1 MNGLNLK
8 TAFIGFFIATS
19 WLSQANLYFALAIL
33 LVLFIFD
40 VLLKGKPV
48 KFHFILLPI
57 LLWIIFAF
65 PGSYYNNDLSFFI
78 KILITPLLVLF
89 ICSNLVL
96 TRGQLKLVMRIAL
109 AVFFI
114 ISMIMFFQVDYRVF
128 NFNILDS
135 ISRSRFHGYYLVSK
149 EPLGPNL
156 FAIYLALSVLTAY
169 ILFISSESKYRI
181 GYFLI
186 LLTTGYLLLT
196 IASRNLIVAL
206 VIIFIVNQFIEQHKI
221 GFVDF
226 SKRAAKLSLVGL
238 VLIFV
243 TLPFLSDE
251 IFERFEVISTM
262 TADQSLLTRFHL
274 WGASIDSFLASPF
287 TGNGYS
293 YIYNLH
299 NMTSHNEFLS
309 HLSGGGLFSGIM
321 FLVTYLSLFF
331 IAKSKLYSVDKEHFF
346 YARYTFSLLFLTL
359 SFGFTEAYSFGMNVT
374 FYPLIW
380 LFFGM
385 LLSINPGKSI

>member
-1 MNGLNLK
+1 MNGLSLK
-8 TAFIGFFIATS
+8 TAFIGFFIVTS

-33 LVLFIFD
+33 LVLFILD
-40 VLLKGKPV
+40 VLLKRKPV
-48 KFHFILLPI
+48 KFHLILLPI
-57 LLWIIFAF
+57 ILWIIFAF
-65 PGSYYNNDLSFFI
+65 PGSYYNNDLLFFI
-78 KILITPLLVLF
+78 KILITPLFVLF

-96 TRGQLKLVMRIAL
+96 TSEQLKLVMRIAL
-109 AVFFI
+109 VVFFL
-114 ISMIMFFQVDYRVF
+114 ISMIMLFQVDYRVF

-135 ISRSRFHGYYLVSK
+135 ISRSRFHGYYLVSR
-149 EPLGPNL
+149 EPLAPNM

-169 ILFISSESKYRI
+169 ILLISSESKYRI

-186 LLTTGYLLLT
+186 LLATGYLLLT
-196 IASRNLIVAL
+196 LASRNLIVAL
-206 VIIFIVNQFIEQHKI
+206 VIIFIVNQFIEQNKI

-226 SKRAAKLSLVGL
+226 SKRAARLSLFGL

-251 IFERFEVISTM
+251 VSERFEVISTM
-262 TADQSLLTRFHL
+262 TADQSLLTRFYL
-274 WGASIDSFLASPF
+274 WGATIDSFLASPF

-331 IAKSKLYSVDKEHFF
+331 IAKSKLYGVDKEYFF
-346 YARYTFSLLFLTL
+346 YARYTFSLLLLTL
-359 SFGFTEAYSFGMNVT
+359 SFGFTESYSFGMNVT

-380 LFFGM
+380 LFLGM
-385 LLSINPGKSI
+385 LLSINPSKSI